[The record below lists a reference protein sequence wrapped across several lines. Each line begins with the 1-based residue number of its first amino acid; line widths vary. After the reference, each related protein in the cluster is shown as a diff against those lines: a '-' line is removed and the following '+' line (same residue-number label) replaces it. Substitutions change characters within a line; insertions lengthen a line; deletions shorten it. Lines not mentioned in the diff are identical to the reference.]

1 MARLLRSAPASVS
14 WQGLSATSH
23 LLGVSPSHA
32 VHILQVTAREG
43 APAVFMLHGAIENG
57 QMFYSK
63 SGRCGAMSA

>member
-1 MARLLRSAPASVS
+1 MAKLLRSVPATVS

-23 LLGVSPSHA
+23 LLSVSPSHA
-32 VHILQVTAREG
+32 VHIFQVKSREN

-63 SGRCGAMSA
+63 SGRCDAIHA